1 MTSSNVDPSP
11 RDAFLPPGSV
21 TVTDAALAVAK
32 GFEEAVR
39 KARPDVSWIV
49 VFDWWDDW
57 SAGGAKQEPRLGMG
71 AYETAQVPEGVTQ
84 TTNGVTFGVIIP
96 REIFDAAAE
105 RKIDVAGDGSTQVAL
120 K

>member
-1 MTSSNVDPSP
+1 MPSGNDAP
-11 RDAFLPPGSV
+11 IAVAAFLPPGSV

-32 GFEEAVR
+32 GFQEAVL

-57 SAGGAKQEPRLGMG
+57 SANGVKQPPRLDLSAHEPGDI
-71 AYETAQVPEGVTQ
+71 PEGVTQ
-84 TTNGVTFGVIIP
+84 TADGVTFAVIIP
-96 REIFDAAAE
+96 RDVYDAARE
-105 RKIDVAGDGSTQVAL
+105 KKIDLAGDGSTQVEL

>member
-1 MTSSNVDPSP
+1 MSSSNDAAIPI
-11 RDAFLPPGSV
+11 DAFLPPGSV

-39 KARPDVSWIV
+39 KARPDVAWIV

-57 SAGGAKQEPRLGMG
+57 SASGVKQAPRLGMS
-71 AYETAQVPEGVTQ
+71 AYEPKQMPEGVTQ
-84 TTNGVTFGVIIP
+84 KVDSVTFAITIP
-96 REIFDAAAE
+96 REVYDAAKE
-105 RKIDVAGDGSTQVAL
+105 KRIDVADDGSTQVTL

>member
-1 MTSSNVDPSP
+1 MTNDDAQIPV
-11 RDAFLPPGSV
+11 DAFLPPGSV

-32 GFEEAVR
+32 GFAEAVA

-57 SAGGAKQEPRLGMG
+57 SANGVKQPPRLDLSAHEPGDI
-71 AYETAQVPEGVTQ
+71 PEGVTQ
-84 TTNGVTFGVIIP
+84 TADGVTFAVMIP
-96 REIFDAAAE
+96 REVLDAATE
-105 RKIDVAGDGSTQVAL
+105 NKIDVAGDGSTQVEL